1 VDALLV
7 EREAREDATGTSHAG
22 WEVCTHPGI
31 PARGRFR
38 VSQTRRIRASVEH
51 PSVAQAI
58 EREMDDQFKRSE
70 REGGSASNRERNG
83 TLADGASAAAVRQ
96 VTGGRVKEFRR
107 KMQDLAR
114 RGQPPVDLGFPDND
128 PGKDGA
134 EEATKAGMDAIV
146 TGKTDNS
153 PGNTNGDE
161 PKLAS

>member
-1 VDALLV
+1 MISSSDPSAKA
-7 EREAREDATGTSHAG
+7 ARPATGNGTAPIDGLKAHV
-22 WEVCTHPGI
+22 EVYLWGAETMAKMSKAKI
-31 PARGRFR
+31 DA
-38 VSQTRRIRASVEH
+38 
-51 PSVAQAI
+51 
-58 EREMDDQFKRSE
+58 
-70 REGGSASNRERNG
+70 G